1 MIYWIAPAVLL
12 APYVLG
18 ALDYLRKQAL
28 ALVPPPSAV
37 GAPFVP
43 PFTGGQ
49 CENSGYTILLKIV
62 SNDGTIGYMAQGF
75 NGDGRNGNRAGII
88 NFGASQPALI
98 GKFRGIDVQPDG
110 QGRWTIDLLGTNQLR
125 IGLDN
130 YSVLKSNITIDAV
143 IPRGFTDNCGDLPNP
158 NPSPSISDD
167 GIADSPSPNL
177 DSAPI
182 VIEAAPLIIL
192 PSFAAALAAAL
203 AAARNA
209 LDALDA
215 IKAVARALE
224 ALSDLLNKKN
234 DDENEKEKEKKDKQ
248 DTIRYEF
255 GSIQRDGFLRLYP
268 QSNLLKY
275 KAQQLD
281 ISFAT
286 IPSYLGKYFGKF
298 SPNYYRYKPT
308 SNLIS
313 SLGYISFVSP
323 TFGVLSTHHL
333 EFRRTSIKVPEN
345 SIGFYYHLGLDGA
358 LTANAFA
365 FYTKPKP

>member
-1 MIYWIAPAVLL
+1 MLCWIAPALRL

-18 ALDYLRKQAL
+18 GLDYLRQLLFPPAPSTQSSG
-28 ALVPPPSAV
+28 VPYT
-37 GAPFVP
+37 P

-49 CENSGYTILLKIV
+49 RRVNYLVKYQRYIISNGIVAENGALTLFGKI
-62 SNDGTIGYMAQGF
+62 G
-75 NGDGRNGNRAGII
+75 GDYEDAAGI
-88 NFGASQPALI
+88 
-98 GKFRGIDVQPDG
+98 GIIYNNGQKYRVAEPNLSLPQRIRIISVTPQDGQPDSP
-110 QGRWTIDLLGTNQLR
+110 
-125 IGLDN
+125 DN
-130 YSVLKSNITIDAV
+130 
-143 IPRGFTDNCGDLPNP
+143 LPNP
-158 NPSPSISDD
+158 NPNPSIGDD
-167 GIADSPSPNL
+167 GIADNGSPNL
-177 DSAPI
+177 DSAPT
-182 VIEAAPLIIL
+182 VIEAVPPIIL

-215 IKAVARALE
+215 IKAVARAIE

-234 DDENEKEKEKKDKQ
+234 AEENKKEKEKKETQ

-255 GSIQRDGFLRLYP
+255 GSIRTDGFLRLYP
-268 QSNLLKY
+268 DNNSLKY
-275 KAQQLD
+275 VAQQLD
-281 ISFAT
+281 ISFVT

-298 SPNYYRYKPT
+298 SPNYYRYKPA

-323 TFGVLSTHHL
+323 TFGILSTHHL
-333 EFRRTSIKVPEN
+333 EFRRSSIKVPEN

-358 LTANAFA
+358 LAANAFA

>member
-1 MIYWIAPAVLL
+1 MLFWIAPAFKL

-18 ALDYLRKQAL
+18 GLDYLRRLLQ
-28 ALVPPPSAV
+28 PPSA
-37 GAPFVP
+37 PTTSQMSLP
-43 PFTGGQ
+43 PPPVYGGQ
-49 CENSGYTILLKIV
+49 CPTLYTVRLEF
-62 SNDGTIGYMAQGF
+62 F
-75 NGDGRNGNRAGII
+75 NGTALQEAVILGDIKGAITGLRFGIFPSNARERWTLISNNGTTFRSITDSPHQSGII
-88 NFGASQPALI
+88 VYANRQDGSSVTCPPPA
-98 GKFRGIDVQPDG
+98 D
-110 QGRWTIDLLGTNQLR
+110 
-125 IGLDN
+125 
-130 YSVLKSNITIDAV
+130 
-143 IPRGFTDNCGDLPNP
+143 PNAP
-158 NPSPSISDD
+158 PPPSISDD
-167 GIADSPSPNL
+167 GIPSSNPPNL

-182 VIEAAPLIIL
+182 VIEAIPPIAL

-215 IKAVARALE
+215 IKAIARAIE

-234 DDENEKEKEKKDKQ
+234 EEENKKEKEKKENQ

-268 QSNLLKY
+268 DSNLVKY
-275 KAQQLD
+275 VAQQLD
-281 ISFAT
+281 ISFVT
-286 IPSYLGKYFGKF
+286 IPPYLGKYFGKF

-323 TFGVLSTHHL
+323 TFGILSTHHL

>member
-1 MIYWIAPAVLL
+1 MIFWIAPAFKL
-12 APYVLG
+12 APYALG
-18 ALDYLRKQAL
+18 GLDYLRKL
-28 ALVPPPSAV
+28 LFPPAPPTIPAA
-37 GAPFVP
+37 APFTP

-49 CENSGYTILLKIV
+49 CTNLSYTAIFRATQRGQPIQTRPVGWANGKLLSIELFNV
-62 SNDGTIGYMAQGF
+62 GSSFGCGFRLTIQSADGSLSYPQTSTLDY
-75 NGDGRNGNRAGII
+75 GDIPTYTVAIAVAGGGTDSCGNI
-88 NFGASQPALI
+88 
-98 GKFRGIDVQPDG
+98 
-110 QGRWTIDLLGTNQLR
+110 
-125 IGLDN
+125 
-130 YSVLKSNITIDAV
+130 
-143 IPRGFTDNCGDLPNP
+143 PNP
-158 NPSPSISDD
+158 NPSLPIADD
-167 GIADSPSPNL
+167 GIGDSTPPNL
-177 DSAPI
+177 DAAPI
-182 VIEAAPLIIL
+182 IIEAVPPIIL

-215 IKAVARALE
+215 IKAVARAIE

-234 DDENEKEKEKKDKQ
+234 AEENKKEKEKKENQ

-268 QSNLLKY
+268 DSNLVKY
-275 KAQQLD
+275 VAQQLD
-281 ISFAT
+281 ISFIT
-286 IPSYLGKYFGKF
+286 IPPYLGKYFGKF

-323 TFGVLSTHHL
+323 TFGILSTHHL

-345 SIGFYYHLGLDGA
+345 SIGFYYHLGLNGA
-358 LTANAFA
+358 LTANAFV

>member
-1 MIYWIAPAVLL
+1 MLFWIAPALRL
-12 APYVLG
+12 APFVLG
-18 ALDYLRKQAL
+18 GLDYLRSL
-28 ALVPPPSAV
+28 LFPSAV
-37 GAPFVP
+37 PTSSASSYVPHFRGGQSIGVMYDVLLDYATSDGRSGTGNIRNAVTGRVNSSSFTIDRPFGSFYQVRIFVNGQP
-43 PFTGGQ
+43 VGFVQQLASTDSSQSMSFSNLRFVRSDGMTDTGGDFIDP
-49 CENSGYTILLKIV
+49 SG
-62 SNDGTIGYMAQGF
+62 
-75 NGDGRNGNRAGII
+75 GI
-88 NFGASQPALI
+88 P
-98 GKFRGIDVQPDG
+98 
-110 QGRWTIDLLGTNQLR
+110 
-125 IGLDN
+125 
-130 YSVLKSNITIDAV
+130 
-143 IPRGFTDNCGDLPNP
+143 
-158 NPSPSISDD
+158 ISGD
-167 GIADSPSPNL
+167 GIATSAPPNL
-177 DSAPI
+177 DSAPV
-182 VIEAAPLIIL
+182 VIEAIPPIAL

-215 IKAVARALE
+215 IKAVARAIE

-234 DDENEKEKEKKDKQ
+234 DEENKKEKEKKENQ
-248 DTIRYEF
+248 DTIRYQF
-255 GSIQRDGFLRLYP
+255 GSIEKDGFLRLYP
-268 QSNLLKY
+268 DSNLVKY
-275 KAQQLD
+275 VAQQLD
-281 ISFAT
+281 ISFIT

-323 TFGVLSTHHL
+323 TFGIMSTHHL

>member
-1 MIYWIAPAVLL
+1 MIYWIAPAFKL

-18 ALDYLRKQAL
+18 ALDYLRSQL
-28 ALVPPPSAV
+28 FPP
-37 GAPFVP
+37 APVSSPVAAPYTP

-49 CENSGYTILLKIV
+49 CPGQLYAAKLKLV
-62 SNDGTIGYMAQGF
+62 APDGTITYRGGTQNSNNNITGAISGSAALVVLGADYY
-75 NGDGRNGNRAGII
+75 
-88 NFGASQPALI
+88 NFQY
-98 GKFRGIDVQPDG
+98 
-110 QGRWTIDLLGTNQLR
+110 
-125 IGLDN
+125 GL
-130 YSVLKSNITIDAV
+130 SNINGVFSINIDKSFTVTLDSFV
-143 IPRGFTDNCGDLPNP
+143 IVPPAIDNCGDPPNP
-158 NPSPSISDD
+158 SQSPSISDN
-167 GIADSPSPNL
+167 GIATSAPPNL
-177 DSAPI
+177 DSAPT
-182 VIEAAPLIIL
+182 VIEAVPPVVL

-215 IKAVARALE
+215 IKAIARAIE

-234 DDENEKEKEKKDKQ
+234 EEENKKEKEKKENQ

-255 GSIQRDGFLRLYP
+255 GSIQKDGFLRLYP
-268 QSNLLKY
+268 DSNLSKY
-275 KAQQLD
+275 VAQQLD
-281 ISFAT
+281 ISFVI

-323 TFGVLSTHHL
+323 TFGILSTHHL
-333 EFRRTSIKVPEN
+333 EFRRSSIKVPEN
-345 SIGFYYHLGLDGA
+345 SIGFYYHLGLDGV

-365 FYTKPKP
+365 FYTKHKP

>member
-1 MIYWIAPAVLL
+1 MIFWIAPAFKL

-18 ALDYLRKQAL
+18 ALDFLRKQAL
-28 ALVPPPSAV
+28 ALVTPP
-37 GAPFVP
+37 APIGIPYTP
-43 PFTGGQ
+43 PFRGGQ
-49 CENSGYTILLKIV
+49 QVGVFYSITAGWLVQND
-62 SNDGTIGYMAQGF
+62 DGTTYIDFGIRYAGQYRGAIKRIF
-75 NGDGRNGNRAGII
+75 TQVINGDINAYVEDSSGIKFLFSGVGGKTKGYLYSITLEPSNG
-88 NFGASQPALI
+88 
-98 GKFRGIDVQPDG
+98 VPD
-110 QGRWTIDLLGTNQLR
+110 TTN
-125 IGLDN
+125 
-130 YSVLKSNITIDAV
+130 
-143 IPRGFTDNCGDLPNP
+143 LPNP
-158 NPSPSISDD
+158 NPAPSISDD
-167 GIADSPSPNL
+167 GIADSFPPDL

-182 VIEAAPLIIL
+182 VIEAVPPIIL

-203 AAARNA
+203 AAAKNA
-209 LDALDA
+209 LNVLDA
-215 IKAVARALE
+215 IKGIANALE
-224 ALSDLLNKKN
+224 LLSDLLNKKN
-234 DDENEKEKEKKDKQ
+234 AEENKKEKEKKESQ

-268 QSNLLKY
+268 DSNLAKY
-275 KAQQLD
+275 VAQQLD
-281 ISFAT
+281 ISFVV
-286 IPSYLGKYFGKF
+286 IPTYLGKYFGKF

-323 TFGVLSTHHL
+323 TFGILSTHHL

>member
-1 MIYWIAPAVLL
+1 MIFWIAPAFKL

-18 ALDYLRKQAL
+18 GLDFLRRQL
-28 ALVPPPSAV
+28 FPPATGTSNASTY
-37 GAPFVP
+37 VP

-49 CENSGYTILLKIV
+49 CQGVNYRFRVDYQQGSMPATDFRRNIAGAIGQPV
-62 SNDGTIGYMAQGF
+62 FRNNDGISDNWDIPTGQGNIGY
-75 NGDGRNGNRAGII
+75 RSSIKPII
-88 NFGASQPALI
+88 SEVSREDLAL
-98 GKFRGIDVQPDG
+98 
-110 QGRWTIDLLGTNQLR
+110 
-125 IGLDN
+125 
-130 YSVLKSNITIDAV
+130 
-143 IPRGFTDNCGDLPNP
+143 DNCGNVLDPTGGTP
-158 NPSPSISDD
+158 IASD
-167 GIADSPSPNL
+167 GIATSAPPNL

-182 VIEAAPLIIL
+182 VIEAVPPVVL

-215 IKAVARALE
+215 IKAVARAIE

-234 DDENEKEKEKKDKQ
+234 NEENKKEKEKKESQ

-255 GSIQRDGFLRLYP
+255 GSIQKDGFLRLYP
-268 QSNLLKY
+268 DSNLVKY
-275 KAQQLD
+275 VAQQLD
-281 ISFAT
+281 ISFIT

-298 SPNYYRYKPT
+298 SPNYYRHKPT

>member
-1 MIYWIAPAVLL
+1 MLFWIAPAFKL

-18 ALDYLRKQAL
+18 GLDYLRRL
-28 ALVPPPSAV
+28 LFPPAPSTQSV
-37 GAPFVP
+37 SPPYTP
-43 PFTGGQ
+43 PFAGGQ
-49 CENSGYTILLKIV
+49 CLVQYTVNYNTFNPDGSPWQSNRQIILNGAIVGVKFFPSSATNPNSGLFFVSQSGTARNFITNNPDAIIV
-62 SNDGTIGYMAQGF
+62 ITSVVRVDGSSIE
-75 NGDGRNGNRAGII
+75 
-88 NFGASQPALI
+88 
-98 GKFRGIDVQPDG
+98 
-110 QGRWTIDLLGTNQLR
+110 
-125 IGLDN
+125 
-130 YSVLKSNITIDAV
+130 
-143 IPRGFTDNCGDLPNP
+143 CGDLPNP
-158 NPSPSISDD
+158 NSAPSVGDD
-167 GIADSPSPNL
+167 GIATSPPPNL
-177 DSAPI
+177 DSAPT
-182 VIEAAPLIIL
+182 VIEAVPPVIL

-234 DDENEKEKEKKDKQ
+234 DEENKKEKEKKDKQ
-248 DTIRYEF
+248 DTIRYQF
-255 GSIQRDGFLRLYP
+255 GSIERDGFLRLYP
-268 QSNLLKY
+268 DSNTLKY
-275 KAQQLD
+275 VAQQLD
-281 ISFAT
+281 ISFIT

-298 SPNYYRYKPT
+298 SPNYYRHKPT

-323 TFGVLSTHHL
+323 TFGIMSTHHL
-333 EFRRTSIKVPEN
+333 EFRRSSIKVPEN

>member
-1 MIYWIAPAVLL
+1 MIYWIAPAIRL

-18 ALDYLRKQAL
+18 GLSYLRSL
-28 ALVPPPSAV
+28 LFPPAAPSESASSY
-37 GAPFVP
+37 VP

-49 CENSGYTILLKIV
+49 CNTSYLVRIDFLIIASNTRNAPVLIATTVGRVTGSAPYENIAGSSGIKVFADGTVYDYNQNSNFYKDFKIV
-62 SNDGTIGYMAQGF
+62 SITRADGSNVDCGNLPDPTGGGSVAQ
-75 NGDGRNGNRAGII
+75 
-88 NFGASQPALI
+88 
-98 GKFRGIDVQPDG
+98 
-110 QGRWTIDLLGTNQLR
+110 
-125 IGLDN
+125 
-130 YSVLKSNITIDAV
+130 
-143 IPRGFTDNCGDLPNP
+143 
-158 NPSPSISDD
+158 D
-167 GIADSPSPNL
+167 GIATSAPPNL
-177 DSAPI
+177 DAAPI
-182 VIEAAPLIIL
+182 VIEAVPPIIL

-234 DDENEKEKEKKDKQ
+234 AEENKKEKEKKESQ

-255 GSIQRDGFLRLYP
+255 GSIQKDGFLRLYP
-268 QSNLLKY
+268 DSNLLKY
-275 KAQQLD
+275 VAQQLD
-281 ISFAT
+281 ISFVV
-286 IPSYLGKYFGKF
+286 IPPYLGKYFGKF
-298 SPNYYRYKPT
+298 SPNYYRHKPT

-313 SLGYISFVSP
+313 SLGYIYFVSP